1 MRGAVRCVCVC
12 VVRLART
19 RSVSDE
25 RRPTRLFSE
34 VKGDFLPVENKK
46 GRAGVD
52 ARPSATRHGY
62 VEKIMLTHKNSCSSY
77 LNCSALMLLHTC
89 RSRARRR
96 EGAPGAPELDGAEK
110 RALPRPGPSLGTAP
124 HTSLAQVQSAPRRRD
139 TGTEVD
145 ARGVAPLVPSSSSAP
160 SLPGKKTASIPA
172 AKQSAQKDGLS
183 AGAGSAIPSPP
194 AAASPSVLLGKKATA
209 PAAKQSAQKDGLSE
223 GAGSATPSP
232 PAPAAASPSALLGK
246 KATAPAAKQSAPKGG
261 VQAAALVKPPNKVPP
276 RRTDALY
283 KEWSVEEVNCH
294 TYKRS
299 LQRGARRRSALACS
313 LPRAHQIGPEDLSN
327 RGEIK

>member
-1 MRGAVRCVCVC
+1 MRALAWKVRRAQQQSTEENCSWSKGKMRGAVRCVCVC

-183 AGAGSAIPSPP
+183 
-194 AAASPSVLLGKKATA
+194 
-209 PAAKQSAQKDGLSE
+209 E